1 MSLQSTTEPPV
12 PVVRA
17 PRIGAAVVLAV
28 IAGIIVL
35 APMLPGWLV
44 TWPGELVIPAAKG
57 LSAAIAWISQ
67 AQITDGLAVKDVTRT
82 LSSVIEWPTR
92 MLEAILVDGFNSGF
106 GSQAQS
112 ILPPLSW
119 LGLVGATLLL
129 AWRLGGVRLTV
140 LAAFTAAYLLFFG
153 LWHSAMQT
161 ISLLAVAVPIGAGLG
176 LGLGVMLWRRPR
188 IQGPALLA
196 FDQLQTIPIFAYLVP
211 IVVFFG
217 LGYPPAIIVT
227 VIFAVPTMIRTTV
240 AGLILAQTSVGE
252 LAQSLG
258 CNQRQELWKI
268 LVPTAQAELRV
279 GVNQIVMLSF
289 SSTVLASLVGTNGMG
304 YDILVALRQ
313 LSIGR
318 GIEAGVG
325 ITLMAILLDRFFQ
338 NSVNR
343 AARPRMPLAR
353 LMPVIAALLL
363 VPTLIS
369 VWIPELVSFPKAW
382 ELSTGSFAD
391 GIVEW
396 TNINL
401 FWLTDGLKT
410 ALMLHV
416 MLPIKGFM
424 AGVPWSGGVA
434 LIAFLGYLVGG
445 WSRAALVGALMLAIA
460 MVGLWQVTMLTI
472 YLCSVAVL
480 AAFLLG
486 TPIGI
491 LAGRSRAAA
500 RIILP
505 VVDTL
510 QTLPAFVY
518 LMPVIML
525 FGAGDF
531 PALVAITAYAIC
543 PMIRFTELGIRNVD
557 VSLKEAGAQLGMT
570 SMQRLFKVE
579 IPTAAPQILLGLNG
593 TIVMGLAMLVVTAL
607 IGTKDLGRE
616 TLNALARV
624 EPGQGLI
631 AGLAVACLA
640 VIANRL
646 VGGLAE
652 KRLAAQTSGL
662 SS

>member
-325 ITLMAILLDRFFQ
+325 ITLMAILLDR
-338 NSVNR
+338 SSR
-343 AARPRMPLAR
+343 TP
-353 LMPVIAALLL
+353 
-363 VPTLIS
+363 
-369 VWIPELVSFPKAW
+369 
-382 ELSTGSFAD
+382 STAPP
-391 GIVEW
+391 
-396 TNINL
+396 
-401 FWLTDGLKT
+401 GLEC
-410 ALMLHV
+410 H
-416 MLPIKGFM
+416 
-424 AGVPWSGGVA
+424 W
-434 LIAFLGYLVGG
+434 
-445 WSRAALVGALMLAIA
+445 
-460 MVGLWQVTMLTI
+460 
-472 YLCSVAVL
+472 
-480 AAFLLG
+480 
-486 TPIGI
+486 
-491 LAGRSRAAA
+491 
-500 RIILP
+500 
-505 VVDTL
+505 
-510 QTLPAFVY
+510 
-518 LMPVIML
+518 
-525 FGAGDF
+525 
-531 PALVAITAYAIC
+531 
-543 PMIRFTELGIRNVD
+543 
-557 VSLKEAGAQLGMT
+557 
-570 SMQRLFKVE
+570 
-579 IPTAAPQILLGLNG
+579 
-593 TIVMGLAMLVVTAL
+593 
-607 IGTKDLGRE
+607 
-616 TLNALARV
+616 
-624 EPGQGLI
+624 PG
-631 AGLAVACLA
+631 
-640 VIANRL
+640 
-646 VGGLAE
+646 
-652 KRLAAQTSGL
+652 
-662 SS
+662 

>member
-1 MSLQSTTEPPV
+1 M

-240 AGLILAQTSVGE
+240 AGLNLAQTSVGE
-252 LAQSLG
+252 LAHSLG

-369 VWIPELVSFPKAW
+369 VWVPELVSFPKAW

-416 MLPIKGFM
+416 MLPFKDFM

>member
-44 TWPGELVIPAAKG
+44 TWPDELVIPAAKG

-369 VWIPELVSFPKAW
+369 VWVPELVSFPKAW

-500 RIILP
+500 RILLP

>member
-369 VWIPELVSFPKAW
+369 VWVPELVSFPKAW

-500 RIILP
+500 RILLP

>member
-44 TWPGELVIPAAKG
+44 TWPDELVIPAAKG

-369 VWIPELVSFPKAW
+369 VWVPELVSFPKAW

>member
-369 VWIPELVSFPKAW
+369 VWVPELVSFPKAW

>member
-44 TWPGELVIPAAKG
+44 TWPDELVIPAAKG

-325 ITLMAILLDRFFQ
+325 ITLMAILLDQFFQ